1 MRSSRRSEDSG
12 RSGRDLGSDQRGV
25 YQTEYTVVLVLVALA
40 VVSALALLAVPIVEY
55 HDAVVRILDT
65 PMM

>member
-1 MRSSRRSEDSG
+1 MRSSEPRPALRR
-12 RSGRDLGSDQRGV
+12 DQRGV

-40 VVSALALLAVPIVEY
+40 VATALALLAAPLVEY

-65 PMM
+65 PVM